1 MDRRKFIVRSAGA
14 LATVGLGGSV
24 VAKELESRHG
34 EQASINPSA
43 GEGEMATRE
52 EMFVRYSDSVETLQP
67 GEAETVDQITA
78 TLLNIAKK
86 VGERQRHTV
95 RGVHAKSHGLLKA
108 EVMVPPDLRA
118 ELRQG
123 LFAKT
128 GSYGAV
134 MRFSTVP
141 GDILS
146 DHISTTRGLAIKII
160 GVEGEMLPNHG
171 GQVTQ
176 DFVFNNASTFHS
188 ARAKDFLK
196 SITLLD
202 RHADDSEALKQVVSS
217 AAQTAEEG
225 LELVGEK
232 SAFLKG
238 FGHPPTHPLGET
250 YHTAVPLRFGDYFGK
265 MHLVPVSSNLTALR
279 GKHVD
284 HPDSWNCVKES
295 IVEFFQT
302 ETAVWELRVQ
312 LCTDL
317 AKMPVEDASVEWDE
331 HLSPSLTIARVT
343 VQPQNAYSDPRRVWV
358 DEQLSFNPWH
368 SLAAHRP
375 LGNIMRARFKAYQ
388 ASSHFRHSVEGR
400 HMVEPRSI
408 EEMPDPGKL

>member
-1 MDRRKFIVRSAGA
+1 MDRRRFIVRSAEA
-14 LATVGLGGSV
+14 LAAVGLGGSE
-24 VAKELESRHG
+24 VAKQLESRHG
-34 EQASINPSA
+34 EQASVNPIA
-43 GEGEMATRE
+43 GEREMATKE

-67 GEAETVDQITA
+67 GEADTIDQITA

-108 EVMVPPDLRA
+108 EVMVLPDLHE

-123 LFAKT
+123 LFANA
-128 GSYGAV
+128 GNCGAV
-134 MRFSTVP
+134 MRFSTNP

-146 DHISTTRGLAIKII
+146 DHISTPRGLAIKVI
-160 GVEGEMLPNHG
+160 GVEGEMLPNHA

-188 ARAKDFLK
+188 ARANDFLK

-279 GKHVD
+279 GKYVD
-284 HPDSWNCVKES
+284 HPGSWNCVKDS
-295 IVEFFQT
+295 IVKFFQT

-317 AKMPVEDASVEWDE
+317 TRMPVEDASVEWDE

-343 VQPQNAYSDPRRVWV
+343 VQPQNAYSNPRRVWV

-388 ASSHFRHSVEGR
+388 ASSHFRHSAEGR
-400 HMVEPRSI
+400 QMVEPRSI
-408 EEMPDPGKL
+408 EEMPD

>member
-14 LATVGLGGSV
+14 LATVGLGGTV
-24 VAKELESRHG
+24 VAKQLESRHG

-52 EMFVRYSDSVETLQP
+52 EMFVRYSDSVETLQT

-123 LFAKT
+123 LFAKA

-160 GVEGEMLPNHG
+160 GVEGEMLPNHA

-176 DFVFNNASTFHS
+176 DFIFNNASTFHS

-202 RHADDSEALKQVVSS
+202 KHADDSEALKQVVSS
-217 AAQTAEEG
+217 VAQTAEEG
-225 LELVGEK
+225 LELGGEK
-232 SAFLKG
+232 SPFLIG
-238 FGHPPTHPLGET
+238 FGGHPPTHPLGET
-250 YHTAVPLRFGDYFGK
+250 YHTAAPLRFGDYFGK

-284 HPDSWNCVKES
+284 HPDSWNCVKDS
-295 IVEFFQT
+295 IVTFFQT

-312 LCTDL
+312 ICTDL

-358 DEQLSFNPWH
+358 DEQLSFNPWQG
-368 SLAAHRP
+368 LAAHRP
-375 LGNIMRARFKAYQ
+375 LGNIMRARLKAYQ
-388 ASSHFRHSVEGR
+388 ASSHFRHSAEGR
-400 HMVEPRSI
+400 QMVEPRTI
-408 EEMPDPGKL
+408 EEMPD

>member
-1 MDRRKFIVRSAGA
+1 MDKRGFIVRSASA
-14 LATVGLGGSV
+14 LATFGLGGSL
-24 VAKELESRHG
+24 VAKKLERRQG
-34 EQASINPSA
+34 EEASVNPRA
-43 GEGEMATRE
+43 GGREMATSE
-52 EMFVRYSDSVETLQP
+52 EMFVRYSDSVETLQA

-95 RGVHAKSHGLLKA
+95 RGVHAKSHGLVKA
-108 EVMVPPDLRA
+108 KVMVPPDLR
-118 ELRQG
+118 EGLRQG
-123 LFAKT
+123 LFSNA
-128 GSYGAV
+128 GNYGAV
-134 MRFSTVP
+134 MRFSTNP

-146 DHISTTRGLAIKII
+146 DHISTPRGLAIKVI
-160 GVEGEMLPNHG
+160 GVEGEMLPNHA

-196 SITLLD
+196 GITLLD
-202 RHADDSEALKQVVSS
+202 RHADDSEALKQMVSS
-217 AAQTAEEG
+217 AAQTAEEA
-225 LELVGEK
+225 LELAGEK

-265 MHLVPVSSNLTALR
+265 MHLVPLSSNLIALR
-279 GKHVD
+279 GKYVD
-284 HPDSWNCVKES
+284 HPDSWNCVKDS
-295 IVEFFQT
+295 IVTFFQR

-317 AKMPVEDASVEWDE
+317 TRMPVEDASVEWEE
-331 HLSPSLTIARVT
+331 HLSPSLTLARVT
-343 VQPQNAYSDPRRVWV
+343 VQPQNAYSNPRRVWV

-375 LGNIMRARFKAYQ
+375 LGSIMRARFKAYQ
-388 ASSHFRHSVEGR
+388 ASSHFRHTAEGR
-400 HMVEPRSI
+400 QMVEPRSI
-408 EEMPDPGKL
+408 EEMPD

>member
-1 MDRRKFIVRSAGA
+1 MDRRRFIVRSAGA

-24 VAKELESRHG
+24 VAKKLESRPG
-34 EQASINPSA
+34 EQASVDPGA
-43 GEGEMATRE
+43 GEREMATRE
-52 EMFVRYSDSVETLQP
+52 EMFVRYSDSVETLQA

-95 RGVHAKSHGLLKA
+95 RGVHAKSHALLKA
-108 EVMVPPDLRA
+108 EVRVPPDLRE

-123 LFAKT
+123 LFANA

-134 MRFSTVP
+134 MRFSTNP

-146 DHISTTRGLAIKII
+146 DHISTPRGLAIKFI
-160 GVEGEMLPNHG
+160 GVAGEMLPNHA

-188 ARAKDFLK
+188 ARANDFLK

-217 AAQTAEEG
+217 VAQTAEEG
-225 LELVGEK
+225 LELVGDK

-250 YHTAVPLRFGDYFGK
+250 YHTAVPLRFGDYVGK

-279 GKHVD
+279 GKYVD
-284 HPDSWNCVKES
+284 HPDSWNCVKDS
-295 IVEFFQT
+295 IVKFFQT
-302 ETAVWELRVQ
+302 DTAVWELRVQ

-317 AKMPVEDASVEWDE
+317 TRMPVEDASVDWDE

-343 VQPQNAYSDPRRVWV
+343 VQPQNAYSNPRRVWV

-388 ASSHFRHSVEGR
+388 ASSHFRHSAEGR
-400 HMVEPRSI
+400 QMVEPRSI
-408 EEMPDPGKL
+408 EEMPD

>member
-1 MDRRKFIVRSAGA
+1 MDRRNFIVRSAGA
-14 LATVGLGGSV
+14 LATVGLGASL
-24 VAKELESRHG
+24 VAKKLETR
-34 EQASINPSA
+34 QAAEASVNAKA
-43 GEGEMATRE
+43 GGREMAMSE
-52 EMFVRYSDSVETLQP
+52 ERFVRYSDSVETSQA

-108 EVMVPPDLRA
+108 KVMVSPDPRE

-123 LFAKT
+123 LFANV

-134 MRFSTVP
+134 MRFSTNP

-146 DHISTTRGLAIKII
+146 DHISTPRGLAIKII
-160 GVEGEMLPNHG
+160 GVEGEMLPNHA

-188 ARAKDFLK
+188 ARANDFLK
-196 SITLLD
+196 GITLLD
-202 RHADDSEALKQVVSS
+202 RHADDSEAMKQVVSS
-217 AAQTAEEG
+217 VAQTAEEG
-225 LELVGEK
+225 LELAGGK
-232 SAFLKG
+232 SSFLKG
-238 FGHPPTHPLGET
+238 FGHPPTHPLGEM

-265 MHLVPVSSNLTALR
+265 MHRVPVSSNLTALR

-284 HPDSWNCVKES
+284 HPDSWNCVKDS
-295 IVEFFQT
+295 ITTFFRT

-317 AKMPVEDASVEWDE
+317 TRMPVEDASVEWDE
-331 HLSPSLTIARVT
+331 HLSPSLTIARII
-343 VQPQNAYSDPRRVWV
+343 VQPQNAYSNPRRVWV

-388 ASSHFRHSVEGR
+388 ASSHFRHSEEGR
-400 HMVEPRSI
+400 QMVEPRSI
-408 EEMPDPGKL
+408 EEMPD